1 MEKDSLKVFNN
12 KDEYFSRAYVAW
24 EETKNKLGVAFRGTV
39 PSSGKNWGVNI
50 DTTKTKLTDDS
61 KACSSDP
68 IVLNAKPLTSKESM

>member
-24 EETKNKLGVAFRGTV
+24 EETKNKLGVAFRGNCYLIIIGTV

-50 DTTKTKLTDDS
+50 DTT
-61 KACSSDP
+61 
-68 IVLNAKPLTSKESM
+68 